1 MRAEEIRELALD
13 EIMSR
18 VSELE
23 EERFRLRF
31 RGATETLEEPLR
43 LRVIR
48 REVAR
53 LRTILRE
60 RELGL
65 ALPAAAATKR
75 AAPRGARAERKVS
88 ARGGRKN

>member
-1 MRAEEIRELALD
+1 MRAEEIRELTLD

-18 VSELE
+18 ISELE

-60 RELGL
+60 RELG
-65 ALPAAAATKR
+65 PAAAGTER
-75 AAPRGARAERKVS
+75 AVPRGARAERKVS